1 MTIKGLNEN
10 QIKIGM
16 TEEIKA
22 THAIEKLE
30 SRALGGIRVLAG

>member
-10 QIKIGM
+10 QRKIGM

-22 THAIEKLE
+22 THAIENK
-30 SRALGGIRVLAG
+30 SSSSVRN